1 MPHEYLIRESVFS
14 QPCFSDNWRNQ
25 VCYTQ
30 QLSHC
35 NALDLFH
42 VIVFD
47 FTMVL
52 MRPFFVISTYFLFSY
67 FESNLKSEVD
77 LKSDVCQSSPSSW
90 SCHQCRYPSDFLWS
104 VSKPRLSDLSPAWH
118 CQASLQ
124 WFERLRADLQE
135 TSGAPFYKSS
145 PSSSRNP
152 PRTSRWT
159 FSGPPR
165 TVVLSPRWTGSTSR
179 SCPQTEH
186 PQIQQTPV
194 APGSNF
200 ICWRFLSNIKSSFLY
215 FPAHL
220 VLFFCWEV
228 GNANHFLQC
237 FGFLWCQRFL
247 TWPGKLYIFRSCN
260 VYSLT
265 AECTVLARHT
275 HGF

>member
-1 MPHEYLIRESVFS
+1 MHWTSSMSLSLILPWFW
-14 QPCFSDNWRNQ
+14 CG
-25 VCYTQ
+25 
-30 QLSHC
+30 LSLWYQHI
-35 NALDLFH
+35 L
-42 VIVFD
+42 
-47 FTMVL
+47 
-52 MRPFFVISTYFLFSY
+52 LFSY

-77 LKSDVCQSSPSSW
+77 LKSDVCQLSPSSW

-104 VSKPRLSDLSPAWH
+104 VSEPRLSDLSPAWH

-124 WFERLRADLQE
+124 WFERLRADPQE

-200 ICWRFLSNIKSSFLY
+200 ICLRFI
-215 FPAHL
+215 
-220 VLFFCWEV
+220 
-228 GNANHFLQC
+228 
-237 FGFLWCQRFL
+237 
-247 TWPGKLYIFRSCN
+247 
-260 VYSLT
+260 
-265 AECTVLARHT
+265 
-275 HGF
+275 